1 MGSKMMMTSRR
12 QPTVCVNSGQ
22 RGFSLIEVL
31 FSVVILMTGLLAM
44 VGVFGM
50 ALATTQSVQEDQIA
64 KQKAQELLENIFTAR
79 DTQQITF
86 AQIANI
92 PTGIFV
98 QGFNPLLDTGPDGLA
113 GTADDIPFNPAVTG
127 CPASIN
133 PGGVE
138 CIKLP
143 GPDGMLGTADDTY
156 MVLGNFQR
164 QIQILNW
171 LNPDGTINPNLKQVV
186 VTIQYTKPGFA
197 QPRTYTVN
205 ALISAFR

>member
-1 MGSKMMMTSRR
+1 MMKPSRKQVADR
-12 QPTVCVNSGQ
+12 SHSGQ

-31 FSVVILMTGLLAM
+31 FSVVILMVGLLAM
-44 VGVFGM
+44 VAVFGL

-64 KQKAQELLENIFTAR
+64 KQKAQELMENIFTAR
-79 DTQQITF
+79 DTQQISF
-86 AQIANI
+86 AQIANT
-92 PTGIFV
+92 PAGIFV
-98 QGFNPLLDTGPDGLA
+98 QGLNPLLDTGPDGLA
-113 GTADDIPFNPAVTG
+113 GTGDDVAFNPAVTG
-127 CPASIN
+127 CPAAIN
-133 PGGVE
+133 PTGVE

-164 QIQILNW
+164 QIRILNW
-171 LNPDGTINPNLKQVV
+171 LNPDGTINPNLKQIV
-186 VTIQYTKPGFA
+186 VTVQYTRPGSA